1 MLRAS
6 TKVEPRQRDLADAR
20 STFRASALDDGD
32 REAKRGTSR
41 TLRVGLVSDLHGRFD
56 PLLPKVLRGVER
68 IVLAGDT
75 VDETLLDRLREIAP
89 LHAVRGNNDH
99 SPGLLSLPEF
109 LELDL
114 AGTRILVA
122 HDRKDRR
129 LPAAIERSRPD
140 VLVVGHSHQPLVAR
154 EGRLLVV
161 NPGSAGPRRF
171 RLPRTAGTMTLA
183 RGRLPLVTLWDLDRD
198 TPFSAI
204 PSPRRGE
211 GQG

>member
-1 MLRAS
+1 
-6 TKVEPRQRDLADAR
+6 
-20 STFRASALDDGD
+20 
-32 REAKRGTSR
+32 
-41 TLRVGLVSDLHGRFD
+41 
-56 PLLPKVLRGVER
+56 VLRGVER

-75 VDETLLDRLREIAP
+75 VDETLLDRLAQIAP
-89 LHAVRGNNDH
+89 VHAVRGNNDR

-109 LELDL
+109 LELDV

-129 LPAAIERSRPD
+129 LPAAIARAQPD

-154 EGRLLVV
+154 EGSMLVV

-183 RGRLPLVTLWDLDRD
+183 AGRPPRVSLWDLDRD
-198 TPFSAI
+198 ARYPLK
-204 PSPRRGE
+204 PSSL
-211 GQG
+211 

>member
-1 MLRAS
+1 
-6 TKVEPRQRDLADAR
+6 V
-20 STFRASALDDGD
+20 
-32 REAKRGTSR
+32 
-41 TLRVGLVSDLHGRFD
+41 RVGLVSDLHGRFD
-56 PLLPKVLRGVER
+56 PLLPKVLRGVEC

-75 VDETLLDRLREIAP
+75 VDETLLEPLRAIAP

-99 SPGLLSLPEF
+99 SPVLLALPVF
-109 LELDL
+109 LELEL
-114 AGTRILVA
+114 GGVTVLVA

-129 LPAAIERSRPD
+129 LPAAIARSRPN
-140 VLVVGHSHQPLVAR
+140 VLVVGHSHQPLLAR
-154 EGRLLVV
+154 EGGLLIV

-183 RGRLPLVTLWDLDRD
+183 HGRPPRVSLWDLDRD
-198 TPFSAI
+198 APFRAI

>member
-1 MLRAS
+1 
-6 TKVEPRQRDLADAR
+6 V
-20 STFRASALDDGD
+20 
-32 REAKRGTSR
+32 
-41 TLRVGLVSDLHGRFD
+41 RVGVVSDLHGRFD
-56 PLLPKVLRGVER
+56 PLLPKVLRGVEG

-75 VDETLLDRLREIAP
+75 VDEALLGRLREIAP

-99 SPGLLSLPEF
+99 SPGLLALPEF
-109 LELDL
+109 LALEL
-114 AGTRILVA
+114 GGVTVLVA

-129 LPAAIERSRPD
+129 LPAAIARSRPD

-183 RGRLPLVTLWDLDRD
+183 PGRPPRVSLWDLDRD
-198 TPFSAI
+198 ARYPITRS
-204 PSPRRGE
+204 RG
-211 GQG
+211 